1 MCKKK
6 VVKRETVGNKIRR
19 KRREE
24 KKREKLKFEL
34 CLSMLFLYFFMQ
46 TKPNMIS

>member
-24 KKREKLKFEL
+24 KKKGKAE
-34 CLSMLFLYFFMQ
+34 
-46 TKPNMIS
+46 I

>member
-1 MCKKK
+1 MQEVEDDMREKAPQCVRKK

-24 KKREKLKFEL
+24 KKKGKAE
-34 CLSMLFLYFFMQ
+34 
-46 TKPNMIS
+46 I